1 VILKYFI
8 YSEGKAYYEASLL
21 MTAIMTIL
29 NMSKE
34 EREKVNIA
42 RENATLWN
50 STKNFISSTFSFA
63 GSDVVNTRKWQIE
76 KQLFYFKI
84 NNS

>member
-1 VILKYFI
+1 
-8 YSEGKAYYEASLL
+8 

-50 STKNFISSTFSFA
+50 STKNFISSTFSFT
-63 GSDVVNTRKWQIE
+63 GSDAVATRKWEIE
-76 KQLFYFKI
+76 KEISSYFK
-84 NNS
+84 